1 MKFTV
6 NEIAALLGANVEG
19 DGSLEISDLAKIE
32 EGKPGTIT
40 FLANPKYLP
49 FIYTT
54 QASAVIVHQDFV
66 PEQPVASTLLK
77 VSDPYSA
84 FTTLLETARAILN
97 DKQGIEQPSYI
108 STSATVGTQVY
119 IGAFAYIGQ
128 NAKIGN
134 RVKIYPNAYIGDGVE
149 IGDDST
155 IHPNATITLG
165 CKIGKHCIIHS
176 GAVIGADGFGF
187 APQAD
192 GSLKKIPQTGIVR
205 LEDFVEVGAST
216 TIDRATL
223 GETVIR
229 KGAKLDNLVQ
239 IAHNVEV
246 GENTVIA
253 AQSGVSGS
261 TKLGRNVMLGGQVGV
276 VGHIQLADGTKVGAQ
291 SGVSKTVTETDRA
304 LRGSPAQD
312 LKKQLRSEA
321 LFRNLEEMARRIS
334 ELEAKLK
341 QSES

>member
-6 NEIAALLGANVEG
+6 NEIAALLGASVIG
-19 DGSLEISDLAKIE
+19 DGSLEINDLAKIE

-54 QASAVIVHQDFV
+54 QASAVIVHSDFV
-66 PEQPVASTLLK
+66 PEHPVSSTLLK
-77 VSDPYSA
+77 VADPYSA

-97 DKQGIEQPSYI
+97 DKKGIEQPSFI
-108 STSATVGTQVY
+108 SPTATVGNNCY
-119 IGAFAYIGQ
+119 IGAFAYIGHH
-128 NAKIGN
+128 AKIGN

-149 IGDDST
+149 VGDDST
-155 IHPNATITLG
+155 IHPNVTVTQG
-165 CKIGKHCIIHS
+165 CKIGKDCIIHAGS
-176 GAVIGADGFGF
+176 VIGSDGFGF

-192 GSLKKIPQTGIVR
+192 GTLKKIPQTGIVR
-205 LEDFVEVGAST
+205 LEDNVEVGACT
-216 TIDRATL
+216 TVDRATL

-246 GENTVIA
+246 GENTVVA

-261 TKLGRNVMLGGQVGV
+261 TKLGKNVMLGGQVGV
-276 VGHIQLADGTKVGAQ
+276 VGHIHLADGTKVGAQ
-291 SGVSKTVTETDRA
+291 SGVSKSVTEKDRA

-321 LFRNLEEMARRIS
+321 LFRNLEEMARKIS
-334 ELEAKLK
+334 ELEQKLK
-341 QSES
+341 NFES